1 MDEQMNP
8 WFCSIVTECYKDHY
22 ISPSNEWTELSARA
36 RKLEYSLFE
45 RKKRQVEKQSKE
57 NPDDFHDIHFAYWP
71 DPDRSEEN
79 LSFETESSLLEK
91 LGDFPG
97 RKIIRSGKD
106 LRKGLLALRWF
117 LGTHGSHIPSA
128 IQKQFQSIGV
138 LVQSER
144 LSEWD
149 LKHFAVQALTQ
160 YWVYKEKDCN
170 ATRMKERILEAD
182 GHVKRLFRIGEW
194 SCIKTVDDFTLPKDK
209 ARTFER
215 LISGICNSPD
225 VKENGAE
232 AISLAGIFENVS
244 GIKAVNFGKLETVVY
259 YLSIALALDGLSSEA
274 ILRHSLIESY
284 LGRVPWVPSL
294 HPTAVGWVRQAVRRV
309 NFLNLKT

>member
-1 MDEQMNP
+1 MDEQMKS
-8 WFCSIVTECYKDHY
+8 WFCAIVTECYKDHY
-22 ISPSNEWTELSARA
+22 IFPSTEWTKFPAKAL
-36 RKLEYSLFE
+36 KLEYRLFE
-45 RKKRQVEKQSKE
+45 TKKRQVEKQSKE
-57 NPDDFHDIHFAYWP
+57 DPDAFHDIHFHYCP
-71 DPDRSEEN
+71 DPYRSEEN
-79 LSFETESSLLEK
+79 LSFETESSFLET

-117 LGTHGSHIPSA
+117 LGAHGSHIPSA
-128 IQKQFQSIGV
+128 IQKQFQSIG
-138 LVQSER
+138 LLIQSRR

-149 LKHFAVQALTQ
+149 VKHFAVQALTQ
-160 YWVYKEKDCN
+160 YWIYKEKDFN
-170 ATRMKERILEAD
+170 ATRMKERMLEAD

-194 SCIKTVDDFTLPKDK
+194 SCVKTVDDLTMPKDK

-244 GIKAVNFGKLETVVY
+244 GIRAVNFGKLETVIY

-274 ILRHSLIESY
+274 ILRHSLIQSY

-294 HPTAVGWVRQAVRRV
+294 HPTAIGWVRQAAKRV
-309 NFLNLKT
+309 NFLNLKN